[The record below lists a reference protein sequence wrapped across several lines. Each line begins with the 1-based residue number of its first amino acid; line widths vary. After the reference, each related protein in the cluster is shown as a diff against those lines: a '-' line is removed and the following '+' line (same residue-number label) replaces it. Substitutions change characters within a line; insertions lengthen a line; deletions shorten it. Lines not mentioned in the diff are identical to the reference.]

1 MHDSS
6 RALLKR
12 SGIAA
17 AATALVIGSSFAAP
31 AIATTTASP
40 APAGTETSAAATTGA
55 SKDDSKADLPAGL
68 EDAVKRDLGIS
79 IEEFYK
85 NGELSSVVESLS
97 KELKQAK
104 LDADFEIADSKIK
117 VEVAAPALKAVTK
130 KLDAL
135 TKDTKVELEIVAA
148 EAATSTEKGKA
159 EESSASPVK
168 DASGEAKASASPK
181 SKDLK
186 KAKTPKTDATVVEE
200 PKSKANPTNVDALL
214 DAYVE
219 AVDPKAVSQLQAVM
233 KDNNGSF
240 VIRTGGAAKTES
252 KTSSPSSKASS
263 LRVGGKMTPNEFV
276 EQFTKVT
283 LEVADGP
290 AKKAAAND
298 VLGGMGYGT
307 ETSPGTYSVCS
318 IGFSG
323 FNAAGD
329 DAAITAGHCE
339 HDGDITDVKI
349 LEHSAP
355 EIMTAEGPDLG
366 TFGFSQFGGPNNSS
380 VTGLDDAQT
389 VDDLGNVGTD
399 IAVIDQINKDLDLKS
414 LVSDW
419 KTPDIRDSSV
429 KVTGVASAV
438 IGSDV
443 CKSGR
448 TTGWT
453 CGTVDEVGIFLV
465 GGYNG
470 ADDGRGVRGFG
481 MPNAG
486 FAKANEGDSGGSA
499 ISGGTAVGVTSAI
512 SPAEGGRAYFTD
524 ITDGLKHTKG
534 YSIAVF
540 LNAPAVDTPAQGS
553 DIAAGQTLN
562 GTVSGAPS
570 GSTVKIKSAGQEDIS
585 AKVISGKF
593 SFKAPAS
600 FGKYDFTLQTVNG
613 FNESEI
619 TKGSFNVVIGAPAIT
634 TPKADSTLNAPVST
648 ISGTGAAGAVV
659 TLTGDASGTAT
670 VAADGKWSVKLD
682 TALSYG
688 EYSVSATQAM
698 DGQTSKAAKSSFKIQ
713 LAAPAIT
720 TPADGK
726 TFTGVQSEI
735 AGTGVAG
742 ATVKLSG
749 AVTENVKVGA
759 DGKWSVVLDEA
770 LSYGSHSI
778 TAVQT
783 SGETTSTSVKT
794 AFKVVPAAPSIDS
807 PEDGQEFEFDKAPKT
822 ISGFG
827 INGSTVKVTI
837 GDTELTATVADGAWT
852 VMAPK
857 DLETGDYKVT
867 AVQIID
873 EVSSAPVSIDFTIA
887 AEPKP
892 EPTEE
897 PTEKPT
903 EEPTTAPS
911 EDPTKAP
918 SEKPSEDPTKAPSE
932 KPTASPKPSQ
942 APSDSPEPSKAP
954 VEPQGNN
961 DDNDDDAPLAN
972 TGPNAALPFIATGG
986 VLLVAGGAFL
996 LFRRKNIKGHH
1007 GA

>member
-40 APAGTETSAAATTGA
+40 APAGTETSAAATTEA
-55 SKDDSKADLPAGL
+55 SKDDSKAGLPAGL

-104 LDADFEIADSKIK
+104 LDAHFEIADSKIK

-135 TKDTKVELEIVAA
+135 TKGTDVELDIVAA
-148 EAATSTEKGKA
+148 A
-159 EESSASPVK
+159 EVVASSAPESSAVEKAP
-168 DASGEAKASASPK
+168 EAKKPDSKLSELKGADAPK
-181 SKDLK
+181 VQTEDAPKI
-186 KAKTPKTDATVVEE
+186 KAKATPK
-200 PKSKANPTNVDALL
+200 NVDVLL
-214 DAYVE
+214 DAYVA
-219 AVDPKAVSQLQAVM
+219 AVDPGALSNLQAIM
-233 KDNNGSF
+233 KTGNGSY
-240 VIRTGGAAKTES
+240 VIRTGGVATVDKKS
-252 KTSSPSSKASS
+252 SSPSPKASN
-263 LRVGGKMTPNEFV
+263 LRFTDKMTPEEFAS
-276 EQFTKVT
+276 QYA
-283 LEVADGP
+283 EVAVEAVDGP
-290 AKKAAAND
+290 AKTAAVND
-298 VLGGMGYGT
+298 VLGGMGYGS
-307 ETSPGTYSVCS
+307 ETSPGNFSVCS
-318 IGFSG
+318 IGFTG
-323 FNAAGD
+323 FNKAGV
-329 DAAITAGHCE
+329 DALISAGHCTQ
-339 HDGDITDVKI
+339 DGNIKDVNV
-349 LEHSAP
+349 LEHTAP
-355 EIMTAEGPDLG
+355 DEFDEKGAKLG
-366 TFGFSQFGGPNNSS
+366 TFGFSQFGGSKNSP
-380 VTGLDDAQT
+380 VVVPDDATGLED
-389 VDDLGNVGTD
+389 VENVGTD
-399 IAVIDQINKDLDLKS
+399 IAVVDKINPELDLQA
-414 LVSDW
+414 LVTDW
-419 KTPDIRDSSV
+419 KGVEERDSSV

-438 IGSDV
+438 LDANI

-453 CGTVDEVGIFLV
+453 CGTVDEVGIFFV
-465 GGYNG
+465 GGFKSPGPEDY
-470 ADDGRGVRGFG
+470 RGVRGFG
-481 MPNAG
+481 MSNPIVKG
-486 FAKANEGDSGGSA
+486 VYTKAFEGDSGGSV

-512 SPAEGGRAYFTD
+512 SDADGGRAYFTD
-524 ITDGLKHTKG
+524 IKDGLAHTAG
-534 YSIAVF
+534 YSIAMF
-540 LNAPAVDTPAQGS
+540 LNAPAVATPAQGS

-562 GTVSGAPS
+562 GTVSGAPN
-570 GSTVKIKSAGQEDIS
+570 GSTVKIKSAGQKDIS
-585 AKVISGKF
+585 AKVASGKF
-593 SFKAPAS
+593 SFKAPAD
-600 FGKYDFTLQTVNG
+600 FGKYDFTLQTING
-613 FNESEI
+613 FNESAI
-619 TKGSFNVVIGAPAIT
+619 TKGSFNVVIGAPSIT
-634 TPKADSTLNAPVST
+634 TPKTDSTLNGPVST
-648 ISGTGAAGAVV
+648 ISGTGVAGAVV

-670 VAADGKWSVKLD
+670 VAADGKWSIKLD

-688 EYSVSATQAM
+688 EYSVSATQAK

-749 AVTENVKVGA
+749 SVTENVKVGA

-807 PEDGQEFEFDKAPKT
+807 PEDGQEFAFDKAPKT

-852 VMAPK
+852 VMVPK

-892 EPTEE
+892 EPTE
-897 PTEKPT
+897 KPT
-903 EEPTTAPS
+903 EEPT
-911 EDPTKAP
+911 
-918 SEKPSEDPTKAPSE
+918 E

-954 VEPQGNN
+954 VKPQGNN

-972 TGPNAALPFIATGG
+972 TGPNAALPFFATGG

>member
-31 AIATTTASP
+31 AIATTTESP
-40 APAGTETSAAATTGA
+40 APAGTETSAADTTGA
-55 SKDDSKADLPAGL
+55 SKNDSKADLPAGL

-85 NGELSSVVESLS
+85 NGELNSVVESLS

-104 LDADFEIADSKIK
+104 LDAGFEIAGSKIK

-135 TKDTKVELEIVAA
+135 TKDTKVELEIVAV
-148 EAATSTEKGKA
+148 EAATSTEKVNA
-159 EESSASPVK
+159 EDSSAAPVK

-181 SKDLK
+181 ASGPTVADSPKID
-186 KAKTPKTDATVVEE
+186 AKTE
-200 PKSKANPTNVDALL
+200 PDIKVKANPRSVDALL
-214 DAYVE
+214 DAYVASVE
-219 AVDPKAVSQLQAVM
+219 PNSVSELQAVM
-233 KDNNGSF
+233 KTGNGSF
-240 VIRTGGAAKTES
+240 VIRTGGAAKTEAS
-252 KTSSPSSKASS
+252 KGTDSPKASA
-263 LRVGGKMTPNEFV
+263 LRFSDKLTAEEFAA
-276 EQFTKVT
+276 QYTKVS
-283 LEVADGP
+283 LEIADGP
-290 AKKAAAND
+290 AKSAADTD
-298 VLGGMGYGT
+298 VLGGMGYGA
-307 ETSPGTYSVCS
+307 ENNAGGYNVCS
-318 IGFSG
+318 LGFAG
-323 FNAAGD
+323 FNADGA
-329 DAAITAGHCE
+329 DAAISAGHCE
-339 HDGDITDVKI
+339 RDGDITDVKI

-355 EIMTAEGPDLG
+355 EKFDGPGADLG
-366 TFGFSQFGGPNNSS
+366 TFGFSQFGGPNNAP
-380 VTGLDDAQT
+380 VTGLETAQDIND
-389 VDDLGNVGTD
+389 VGNIGTD
-399 IAVIDQINKDLDLKS
+399 ISVIDKINPDLDLHA

-419 KTPDIRDSSV
+419 TTSDVRDSSV
-429 KVTGVASAV
+429 KVTGVTKAV
-438 IGSDV
+438 KGVDI

-465 GGYNG
+465 GGFTG
-470 ADDGRGVRGFG
+470 AGDLRGVRGFG
-481 MPNAG
+481 MSNPIAEDQAG
-486 FAKANEGDSGGSA
+486 NPIKDEAGNDFYTKARPGDSGGSVIA
-499 ISGGTAVGVTSAI
+499 GGTAVGVTSAVGTV
-512 SPAEGGRAYFTD
+512 ELEREDETTEVVGRAYFTD
-524 ITDGLKHTKG
+524 IKDGLAHTDGYT
-534 YSIAVF
+534 IAMF
-540 LNAPAVDTPAQGS
+540 LNAPAVATLAQGS
-553 DIAAGQTLN
+553 DIAVGQTLN

-570 GSTVKIKSAGQEDIS
+570 GSTVKIKSAGQKDIS
-585 AKVISGKF
+585 AKVANDKF
-593 SFKAPAS
+593 SFKAPVS
-600 FGKYDFTLQTVNG
+600 FGKYDFTMQTVNG
-613 FNESEI
+613 FNNSAV
-619 TKGSFNVVIGAPAIT
+619 TKGSFNVVLAAPAIT
-634 TPKADSTLNAPVST
+634 TPKADSTVNAPVST
-648 ISGTGAAGAVV
+648 ISGTGVAGAVV

-670 VAADGKWSVKLD
+670 VTADGKWSVKLS
-682 TALSYG
+682 TSLSYG
-688 EYSVSATQAM
+688 EYSVSATQAK

-720 TPADGK
+720 SPADGK
-726 TFTGVQSEI
+726 SIIGPQDEI

-749 AVTENVKVGA
+749 AVTENVEVGA
-759 DGKWSVVLDEA
+759 DGKWSVILDEA

-778 TAVQT
+778 TAMQT
-783 SGETTSTSVKT
+783 SGETTSPSVKT

-807 PEDGQEFEFDKAPKT
+807 PEDGQEFAFDKAPKT

-827 INGSTVKVTI
+827 INGATVKVTI
-837 GDTELTATVADGAWT
+837 GDTELTATAAGGAWT

-867 AVQIID
+867 AVQVID

-892 EPTEE
+892 EPTE
-897 PTEKPT
+897 
-903 EEPTTAPS
+903 
-911 EDPTKAP
+911 
-918 SEKPSEDPTKAPSE
+918 

-954 VEPQGNN
+954 VKPQGNT
-961 DDNDDDAPLAN
+961 DDNDDDASLAN
-972 TGPNAALPFIATGG
+972 TGPNEALPFIATGG